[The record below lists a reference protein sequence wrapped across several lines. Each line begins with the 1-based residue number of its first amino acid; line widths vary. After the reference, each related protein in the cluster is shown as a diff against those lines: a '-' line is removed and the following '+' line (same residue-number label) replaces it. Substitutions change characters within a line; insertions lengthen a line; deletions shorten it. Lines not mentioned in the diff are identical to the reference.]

1 MCIRNRNPPY
11 TDVRRHG
18 RNELSKRKWQNHD
31 EKVPSLV
38 MSFFSSPDERQKWSQ
53 KYRSCQQLYHR
64 HCHRVREIWKHQFSD
79 DVVTSTT
86 QIPHHTY
93 EGDLHKVYV
102 CRPIHLELKHRGTA
116 NRSKR
121 ERWCWLQR
129 KVRPKVVCNLSCIL
143 FIRPCSRRCL
153 ICYPSKQMLSV
164 VSVHVAPRVYTS
176 GYQKEMCTLHT
187 HKIWCRK
194 IQLNL
199 QAKKSLWRNKSNVNS
214 CDFTQNIIV

>member
-64 HCHRVREIWKHQFSD
+64 HCHRVREIWKHHFSD

-86 QIPHHTY
+86 QIPHHTN

-102 CRPIHLELKHRGTA
+102 CRPIHLEAQR
-116 NRSKR
+116 NRKQI
-121 ERWCWLQR
+121 EER
-129 KVRPKVVCNLSCIL
+129 KVVLTSKESQTESRLQPVLHPFYSPVQQTMFDLLPLKTDVVGRFSTRCPPGVHFRLSEGNVYL
-143 FIRPCSRRCL
+143 THTQNMM
-153 ICYPSKQMLSV
+153 SKNSAKL
-164 VSVHVAPRVYTS
+164 A
-176 GYQKEMCTLHT
+176 GK
-187 HKIWCRK
+187 
-194 IQLNL
+194 
-199 QAKKSLWRNKSNVNS
+199 KKSLKK
-214 CDFTQNIIV
+214 